1 MKKDSVT
8 DNNLPQ
14 KTEIELLEEQLNDAQ
29 KLFCRLYVTGTMT
42 NKECYLTAYPNSAP
56 NSAEPNASR
65 LLKKDNIKRY
75 INLLLDDLGESVE
88 ISDKEIIRELKR
100 IAFHSKNDNA
110 KIKALCTLGTITG
123 LLNKTETKTPTNV
136 INITVDDNQQKTT
149 VDEPINTTFTVI
161 EDDDNEKK

>member
-1 MKKDSVT
+1 MKKDT
-8 DNNLPQ
+8 DSTNLPQ
-14 KTEIELLEEQLNDAQ
+14 KTELELLEEQLNEQQ
-29 KLFCRLYVTGTMT
+29 KLFCRLYAMGSMT
-42 NKECYLTAYPNSAP
+42 NKECYLTAYPHSAP
-56 NSAEPNASR
+56 NSADPNASR

-123 LLNKTETKTPTNV
+123 LLNKTESKTTTNV

-149 VDEPINTTFTVI
+149 VDVPIDTTFTIV
-161 EDDDNEKK
+161 DDNDNEKK